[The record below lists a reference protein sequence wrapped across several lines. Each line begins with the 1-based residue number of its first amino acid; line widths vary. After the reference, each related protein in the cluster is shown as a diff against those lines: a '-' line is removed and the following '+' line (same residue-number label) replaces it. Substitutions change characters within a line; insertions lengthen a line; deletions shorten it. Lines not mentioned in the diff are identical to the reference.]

1 MSIKQEELE
10 KIAFIYMNISNE
22 KRNLWMSNGN
32 ILLASQQAE
41 EKQKAK
47 KAAEE
52 ILEKTT

>member
-10 KIAFIYMNISNE
+10 KIAFIYMNISSE

-47 KAAEE
+47 RQQKRY
-52 ILEKTT
+52 